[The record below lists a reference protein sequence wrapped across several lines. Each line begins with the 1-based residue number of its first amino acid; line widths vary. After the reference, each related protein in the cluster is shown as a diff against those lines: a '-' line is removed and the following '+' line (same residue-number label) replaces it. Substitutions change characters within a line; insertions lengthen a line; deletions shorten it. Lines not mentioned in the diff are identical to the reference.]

1 MKQVYYQNNK
11 PHRTKRSKYL
21 VSTLSRLFDIFRG
34 SHVSIQ
40 TTQNRYRLACFVKKN
55 LYKKNCFLK
64 ELLNERFNK
73 LQEM

>member
-11 PHRTKRSKYL
+11 PDRTKRSKYL

-40 TTQNRYRLACFVKKN
+40 TTQNRYRLACFVKKKS
-55 LYKKNCFLK
+55 LQKKLFS
-64 ELLNERFNK
+64 
-73 LQEM
+73 